1 MIINFDIGKQKRF
14 LYNSLQTPETK
25 YENKKIVQLQ
35 PRVFLIEYNFGF
47 DAKNAH
53 KEDKESLYNLLVE
66 FKQEG
71 NKNQYSN

>member
-1 MIINFDIGKQKRF
+1 MQRVVLIINFDIGKHKRF
-14 LYNSLQTPETK
+14 LYDSLQTPEVK

-47 DAKNAH
+47 DTTNAH

-71 NKNQYSN
+71 K